1 MAYKCAVCGKA
12 PVSGGSYSHS
22 NMRTKRSFKPNLQ
35 KQKVMQKRPC
45 SQTHQI
51 VILFAHSIS
60 PCFLLVRAF
69 FVK

>member
-35 KQKVMQKRPC
+35 KQKVMLDGKAQTAYVCTVCIKSGRAARP
-45 SQTHQI
+45 T
-51 VILFAHSIS
+51 
-60 PCFLLVRAF
+60 
-69 FVK
+69 K